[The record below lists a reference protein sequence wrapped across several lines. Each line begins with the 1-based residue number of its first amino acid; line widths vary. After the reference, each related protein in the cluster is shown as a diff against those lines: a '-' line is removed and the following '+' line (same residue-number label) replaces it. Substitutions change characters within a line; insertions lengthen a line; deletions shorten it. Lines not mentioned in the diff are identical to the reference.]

1 MRRHEVRFSAFG
13 VGPALAAAA
22 AGRGE
27 LKVMGVQRRAK
38 ANQRWRSVA
47 HMVSDVPLHTWIAF
61 QASIG
66 IDADTAAAEWHGA
79 RTAHRQR

>member
-1 MRRHEVRFSAFG
+1 MLGQSCLLQHLG
-13 VGPALAAAA
+13 VG
-22 AGRGE
+22 
-27 LKVMGVQRRAK
+27 KQKTMSVQRRAK

-47 HMVSDVPLHTWIAF
+47 RMVSDVPLHTWIAF

-79 RTAHRQR
+79 RTAQRQR